1 MSDIDPTLVTRL
13 LDNYIYQKAKLLED
27 AGYRGKL
34 DERRLRS
41 LMLPRIEKMAS
52 VVHDWDVQPDILME
66 AIFDWAKFNKH
77 PDGPMPNM
85 LFSSKYLTKA
95 LSNYLQVPYEVVV
108 DKRSAKL
115 FLERRDFEFTRMRQE
130 LERAG
135 VTDVTTATSY
145 PVEVRYLIAVH
156 RMDMESMF
164 YMAQEL
170 LAMMSADRRV
180 TKWLAHRGV
189 LYERVAAQFNK
200 RKNQPK

>member
-1 MSDIDPTLVTRL
+1 MPDIDPTLVTRL

-27 AGYRGKL
+27 AGHHGKL

-200 RKNQPK
+200 RKNLK

>member
-1 MSDIDPTLVTRL
+1 
-13 LDNYIYQKAKLLED
+13 
-27 AGYRGKL
+27 
-34 DERRLRS
+34 
-41 LMLPRIEKMAS
+41 MAS
-52 VVHDWDVQPDILME
+52 VVHDWDVTPDILME

>member
-1 MSDIDPTLVTRL
+1 MPDIDPTLVTRL

-27 AGYRGKL
+27 AGHHGKL

-52 VVHDWDVQPDILME
+52 VVHDWDVAPDILME

-145 PVEVRYLIAVH
+145 PVEVRYLIAVN
-156 RMDMESMF
+156 RMDTEAMF

>member
-1 MSDIDPTLVTRL
+1 MPDIDPTLVTRL

-27 AGYRGKL
+27 AGHHGKL

-41 LMLPRIEKMAS
+41 LMLPRIDKMAS

>member
-1 MSDIDPTLVTRL
+1 MPDIDPTLVTRL

-27 AGYRGKL
+27 AGHHGKL

>member
-1 MSDIDPTLVTRL
+1 MPDIDPTLVTRL

-27 AGYRGKL
+27 AGHHGKL

-170 LAMMSADRRV
+170 LRAGQNLRSGAVSRHEEMVEHQSR
-180 TKWLAHRGV
+180 
-189 LYERVAAQFNK
+189 AAQNLHGV
-200 RKNQPK
+200 

>member
-1 MSDIDPTLVTRL
+1 MDIDPTLVTRL

-27 AGYRGKL
+27 AGHHGKL

-52 VVHDWDVQPDILME
+52 VVHDWDVAPDILME

>member
-27 AGYRGKL
+27 AGHHGKL

-200 RKNQPK
+200 RKNLK

>member
-1 MSDIDPTLVTRL
+1 MPDIDPTLVTRL

-27 AGYRGKL
+27 AGHHGKL

-52 VVHDWDVQPDILME
+52 VVHDWDVTPDILME

-115 FLERRDFEFTRMRQE
+115 FLERRDYEFTRMRQE

-156 RMDMESMF
+156 RLNTEAMF

-200 RKNQPK
+200 RKNQSK